1 MKFKLMLSGFVLAAF
16 SIVAYITST
25 DKRNDVLCKMAIDGA
40 FDAKSSMYVIN
51 DGDNALV
58 VSAACGF
65 YHSSSRG
72 TTTMIIR

>member
-1 MKFKLMLSGFVLAAF
+1 MKFKLMLSVFVLAAF
-16 SIVAYITST
+16 SILAYITCT
-25 DKRNDVLCKMAIDGA
+25 DKRNDVLCKMAIDGS
-40 FDAKSSMYVIN
+40 FDSKSDMSVIK

-65 YHSSSRG
+65 YSSSSRG